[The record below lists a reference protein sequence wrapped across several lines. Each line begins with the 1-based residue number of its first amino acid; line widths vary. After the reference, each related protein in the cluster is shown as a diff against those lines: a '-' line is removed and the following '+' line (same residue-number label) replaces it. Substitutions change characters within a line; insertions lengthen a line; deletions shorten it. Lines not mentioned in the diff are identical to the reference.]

1 MIIGPNKYF
10 LNYIS
15 ALLPDLDTENINQYT
30 YEDFAAEFLDHSVNI
45 KTDLPSLNISSQKAL
60 KYKTTLEYKNL
71 LDLYITDYITSVISQ
86 GIYVDQYEVISSEKI
101 QEYFKNLKG
110 APLNVFIQNLKKT
123 LSKRIKDNHEKIFD
137 EIKKQCAE
145 EIKKFSKESGEFK
158 KLSGRLDTIK
168 KELQKGCST
177 VIKNYFKPLTISS
190 INLYKNFISSLT
202 KVPGLDSKELL
213 IFKKQS
219 LEQIKEKKSCFE
231 EIPAVMYLDM
241 ILNGMNEQ
249 NSEKLLM

>member
-1 MIIGPNKYF
+1 M
-10 LNYIS
+10 
-15 ALLPDLDTENINQYT
+15 
-30 YEDFAAEFLDHSVNI
+30 
-45 KTDLPSLNISSQKAL
+45 
-60 KYKTTLEYKNL
+60 
-71 LDLYITDYITSVISQ
+71 
-86 GIYVDQYEVISSEKI
+86 
-101 QEYFKNLKG
+101 
-110 APLNVFIQNLKKT
+110 
-123 LSKRIKDNHEKIFD
+123 SKRIKDNHEKIFD

-202 KVPGLDSKELL
+202 EVPGLDSKELL